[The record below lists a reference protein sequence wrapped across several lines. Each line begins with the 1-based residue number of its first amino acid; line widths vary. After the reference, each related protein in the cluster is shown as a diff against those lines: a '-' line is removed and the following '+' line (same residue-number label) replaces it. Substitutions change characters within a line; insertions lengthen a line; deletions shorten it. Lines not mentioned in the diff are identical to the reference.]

1 MASVVGARCKGDDCS
16 WHNFPTAPN
25 MRHCDRPCFT
35 DSNGKNN
42 AVGTRT
48 LFARRCSM
56 KLCICLKSFIGAPF
70 LTCLFVYLSW
80 IYFNLKCEPKSQ
92 YKLSQPPACLKPS
105 HEWIRLKEI
114 LSFVPFHCKRKFTF
128 GNSKQQLTI
137 CAEDPILHAKF
148 LKFSPKWMSFTNS
161 LDSLYAEESFLKFN
175 KNATAI
181 VYSGGILPTG
191 REHIADGR
199 LDHRIG
205 FIITESMAKRWILQK
220 KKYERVLRVFQSIV
234 GEEEIMDVLKLDC
247 TTCWDA
253 ESQLGV
259 FSEMADANIFN
270 RVRVFVLVIHFKNDN
285 PSISY
290 KWYTMI
296 NRMYFEFSMA
306 LYISKQWGECKF
318 MDNSCRFTLG
328 FVKFNA
334 NNNRPYSAP
343 VAGIGSYEDEML
355 RLSVFFK
362 EVMTDCKKIHLP
374 MANHGNPWTACEADL
389 KIASDANTCN
399 IVYFGCKFTISDT
412 VKAAPTGCL
421 RFPCIHVN
429 FFSSI
434 LSVVE
439 SYLPKFE
446 NITILFVNLEG
457 GEWEFMEKFLDSDF
471 KTIRQLIVRINFW
484 TGEEAI
490 HLRALFTQLYLLKKL
505 GWSLF
510 HAIRREENCDNPLS
524 FDVLQLL
531 YCGNFKT
538 KYTVMK
544 YVKNEEFYSKVYLLY
559 DDHAVSR
566 QHRLVDCYAA
576 FEVNVK
582 SQEYAEQLN
591 Q

>member
-16 WHNFPTAPN
+16 WHNFPTVLN

-42 AVGTRT
+42 AVGRRT
-48 LFARRCSM
+48 LFVVLMNHPLTIKEIQRRCSM
-56 KLCICLKSFIGAPF
+56 KICICLKSFIGAPF

-92 YKLSQPPACLKPS
+92 YKFSQPPPCLKPS

-128 GNSKQQLTI
+128 GNSKQQITI
-137 CAEDPILHAKF
+137 CAEDATLHAKF
-148 LKFSPKWMSFTNS
+148 LKFSPKWISFTNS
-161 LDSLYAEESFLKFN
+161 LDSLYAEESFLNFN

-181 VYSGGILPTG
+181 VYSGGILPIG
-191 REHIADGR
+191 RKHIAGGR

-205 FIITESMAKRWILQK
+205 YIITESMAKRWILQK

-234 GEEEIMDVLKLDC
+234 GEEEILDVLKLDC

-253 ESQLGV
+253 ESQLDV
-259 FSEMADANIFN
+259 FSEMADADIFN

-318 MDNSCRFTLG
+318 MDSSCRFTLG

-334 NNNRPYSAP
+334 NNNRPHSAP

-374 MANHGNPWTACEADL
+374 MFCHGNPWIACEADL
-389 KIASDANTCN
+389 RIASDANACN
-399 IVYFGCKFTISDT
+399 IVYFSFGYGQSCTDYLPSLSMYTCKFLLFDP
-412 VKAAPTGCL
+412 VC
-421 RFPCIHVN
+421 H
-429 FFSSI
+429 SSTNDMPKDVQLFRI
-434 LSVVE
+434 LANNLSAVE

-490 HLRALFTQLYLLKKL
+490 HLRALFTQLRLHYEL
-505 GWSLF
+505 GY
-510 HAIRREENCDNPLS
+510 IQTVQN
-524 FDVLQLL
+524 
-531 YCGNFKT
+531 GN
-538 KYTVMK
+538 
-544 YVKNEEFYSKVYLLY
+544 
-559 DDHAVSR
+559 
-566 QHRLVDCYAA
+566 
-576 FEVNVK
+576 
-582 SQEYAEQLN
+582 
-591 Q
+591 

>member
-42 AVGTRT
+42 AVGKRT
-48 LFARRCSM
+48 LFAVLMNHPLTHRCSM
-56 KLCICLKSFIGAPF
+56 KIYIYLKSFIGAPF

-92 YKLSQPPACLKPS
+92 YKLSQPPPCLKPS

-137 CAEDPILHAKF
+137 CAEDPTLHAKL
-148 LKFSPKWMSFTNS
+148 LKASPKWISFTNS
-161 LDSLYAEESFLKFN
+161 LDNLYAEESFLKFN

-181 VYSGGILPTG
+181 VYSGGILPSG
-191 REHIADGR
+191 REHITGGR

-205 FIITESMAKRWILQK
+205 FIITDSMAKRWILWT
-220 KKYERVLRVFQSIV
+220 KKYERVLRLFQSIV
-234 GEEEIMDVLKLDC
+234 GEEEILDVLKLDC

-253 ESQLGV
+253 ESQLDI
-259 FSEMADANIFN
+259 FSEMADADIFN
-270 RVRVFVLVIHFKNDN
+270 RIRVFILVIHFKNDN
-285 PSISY
+285 PSLSY

-318 MDNSCRFTLG
+318 MDSSCRFTLG

-334 NNNRPYSAP
+334 NNNRPHSVP

-362 EVMTDCKKIHLP
+362 EEMTYCKKIHLP
-374 MANHGNPWTACEADL
+374 MVNHGNPWIACEADL
-389 KIASDANTCN
+389 RIASDANNCN
-399 IVYFGCKFTISDT
+399 IFWIRSKLHRLAAVAFHVYIS
-412 VKAAPTGCL
+412 A
-421 RFPCIHVN
+421 
-429 FFSSI
+429 
-434 LSVVE
+434 VE
-439 SYLPKFE
+439 SYLPTKFE

-490 HLRALFTQLYLLKKL
+490 HLRALFTQLYFLKKL

-510 HAIRREENCDNPLS
+510 HAIRREENCDNI
-524 FDVLQLL
+524 F
-531 YCGNFKT
+531 YCRRRLHYELGYIQTVQDGNENIVFVKVNIT
-538 KYTVMK
+538 KNAF
-544 YVKNEEFYSKVYLLY
+544 NEESYSNPYRLY
-559 DDHAVSR
+559 GDHAVSR
-566 QHRLVDCYAA
+566 QHRLVDC
-576 FEVNVK
+576 
-582 SQEYAEQLN
+582 
-591 Q
+591 

>member
-48 LFARRCSM
+48 LFAVLMNHPLTRRCSM

-399 IVYFGCKFTISDT
+399 IVYFGCKFTSNKLTDIFKLLLS
-412 VKAAPTGCL
+412 CL
-421 RFPCIHVN
+421 SFGYGQSCTDWLPSLSMYTCKFLLFDPVCH
-429 FFSSI
+429 SSANDVPKDVQLFRI
-434 LSVVE
+434 LAKNLSVVE

-510 HAIRREENCDNPLS
+510 HAIRREENCDNV
-524 FDVLQLL
+524 F
-531 YCGNFKT
+531 YCRRRLHYELGYIQTVQNGN
-538 KYTVMK
+538 
-544 YVKNEEFYSKVYLLY
+544 
-559 DDHAVSR
+559 
-566 QHRLVDCYAA
+566 
-576 FEVNVK
+576 
-582 SQEYAEQLN
+582 
-591 Q
+591 

>member
-1 MASVVGARCKGDDCS
+1 
-16 WHNFPTAPN
+16 
-25 MRHCDRPCFT
+25 
-35 DSNGKNN
+35 
-42 AVGTRT
+42 
-48 LFARRCSM
+48 M

-290 KWYTMI
+290 KC
-296 NRMYFEFSMA
+296 
-306 LYISKQWGECKF
+306 KQWGECKF

-399 IVYFGCKFTISDT
+399 IVYFGFGYGQSCTDWLPSLSMYTCKFLLFDP
-412 VKAAPTGCL
+412 VC
-421 RFPCIHVN
+421 H
-429 FFSSI
+429 SSANDVPKDVQLFRI
-434 LSVVE
+434 LAKNLSVVE

-510 HAIRREENCDNPLS
+510 HAIRREENCDNV
-524 FDVLQLL
+524 F
-531 YCGNFKT
+531 YCRRRLHYELGYIQTVQNGN
-538 KYTVMK
+538 
-544 YVKNEEFYSKVYLLY
+544 
-559 DDHAVSR
+559 
-566 QHRLVDCYAA
+566 
-576 FEVNVK
+576 
-582 SQEYAEQLN
+582 
-591 Q
+591 